1 MANAR
6 RAERKKWLQA
16 AFFVREKDF
25 RWRNLPSCGAAP
37 LGRMK
42 GGGERMKRPK
52 DMVRAILREQQKK
65 NPTDPLGSWTGVP
78 FNEDEEPVQD
88 ADDL

>member
-1 MANAR
+1 MIR
-6 RAERKKWLQA
+6 LGS
-16 AFFVREKDF
+16 VTG
-25 RWRNLPSCGAAP
+25 LPVVCAGK
-37 LGRMK
+37 LK